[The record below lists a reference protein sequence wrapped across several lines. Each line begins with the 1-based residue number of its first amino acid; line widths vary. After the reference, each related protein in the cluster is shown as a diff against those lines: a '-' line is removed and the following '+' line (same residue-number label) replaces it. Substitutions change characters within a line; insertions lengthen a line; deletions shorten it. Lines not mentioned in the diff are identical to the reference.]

1 MNAGA
6 PAAHRVSRPQRL
18 ANRMLSRALRKGRG
32 PRFLR
37 LLTVTDRRT
46 GRPLT
51 TPVAPVFDG
60 EQVWIVSPYGEV
72 NWVRNLR
79 ASGLAELARGVDE
92 IRYDARELGPA
103 KAVAVLRTYL
113 AMPSERFVRKDFA
126 ITTQSSDEAIAA
138 EAPRHPVFALTPH
151 PGPARP

>member
-32 PRFLR
+32 PSFLR
-37 LLTVTDRRT
+37 LLTVTGRRT
-46 GRPLT
+46 GRPVT
-51 TPVAPVFDG
+51 TPLAPVFDG

-79 ASGLAELARGVDE
+79 ACGLAELARGDDRVAFDG
-92 IRYDARELGPA
+92 RELDPTE
-103 KAVAVLRTYL
+103 AVAVLRTYL

-126 ITTQSSDEAIAA
+126 VNAQSSDEAIAA
-138 EAPRHPVFALTPH
+138 EAPHHPVFALTPRSNQT
-151 PGPARP
+151 PP